1 MTNRSTSRWA
11 SPCLAGLA
19 AAFSMTAGVCLAD
32 VSADQCIG
40 ANTKAQ
46 YLRQAGKFIEA
57 RDELKMCAQATCP
70 RMVRDD
76 CTQRLDEVDRV
87 QPTIVFDVKDAAGN
101 DLGAVSVKVD
111 GRMLVERLDGT
122 AIGVDAGEHA
132 FTFQAGEQSVT
143 RTFMLKE
150 GERGRAERIVMGA
163 APAATAVAPT
173 PRDEGRPLPWKP
185 VGLAAAGVGVVG
197 LGIGIAFGVV
207 ASDKKS
213 NAGCDS
219 NSVCPTDSAA
229 SALRDAKSAANVST
243 AFFVVGAVLAAGG
256 LSLWLFA
263 PGASVQ
269 AAATADSH
277 GAAFALRGAF

>member
-1 MTNRSTSRWA
+1 MNPRPTSRSA
-11 SPCLAGLA
+11 SLGLATLA
-19 AAFSMTAGVCLAD
+19 AAFSLVAGVSRAD
-32 VSADQCIG
+32 VSTDQCIG

-46 YLRQAGKFIEA
+46 YLRQAGKFTEA
-57 RDELKMCAQATCP
+57 RDQLKICAQATCP

-76 CTQRLDEVDRV
+76 CTQWLDEVDRA
-87 QPTIVFDVKDAAGN
+87 QPTIVFNVKDAAGN

-111 GRMLVERLDGT
+111 GRPLVDRLDGT
-122 AIGVDAGEHA
+122 AVGVDAGEHA
-132 FTFQAGEQSVT
+132 FTFEAAGQAVT

-150 GERGRAERIVMGA
+150 GERGRAERIVIGGA
-163 APAATAVAPT
+163 PNATAIVST
-173 PRDEGRPLPWKP
+173 PREEGGPPPWKP

-243 AFFVVGAVLAAGG
+243 AFFVVGAVLAAAG

-263 PGASVQ
+263 PGGSVQ
-269 AAATADSH
+269 AAATADPQ
-277 GAAFALRGAF
+277 GAGFALRGAF